1 MSHPEFP
8 EPHMSTKN
16 KGVYVLCIN
25 NRPKPFFYVG
35 KTNDIVHRIKQIA
48 DGEGASCITGEPF
61 IQIDPI
67 TTGIFI

>member
-1 MSHPEFP
+1 
-8 EPHMSTKN
+8 MSTNKN
-16 KGVYVLCIN
+16 KGGVYVLCINNN

-35 KTNDIVHRIKQIA
+35 RTNDIVHRIKQIA

-67 TTGIFI
+67 TAGIFT